1 MIKRGELRGKISTKP
16 GLNRYL
22 RVTPGG
28 LLRIDKAKIKTE
40 ANLDGKYLLRCSD
53 PHLPAA
59 DIALGYKQLLEVEY
73 QLSPKFSEA
82 PGSGSMPLSQ
92 VAA

>member
-1 MIKRGELRGKISTKP
+1 MQRKAAGGATRTKVRDRSRSRGM
-16 GLNRYL
+16 
-22 RVTPGG
+22 
-28 LLRIDKAKIKTE
+28 
-40 ANLDGKYLLRCSD
+40 D

-59 DIALGYKQLLEVEY
+59 DIARGYKQVLEVEY